1 VVILVGVSLYNFV
14 EQSEFKYIR
23 LYKMNEFIQRIENI
37 IVSRSKK
44 EMLEILIENKKNGIL
59 NDLLEQSRFHLCL
72 DLGGCI
78 EDNNHVLYNNLSES
92 VFEKVKLDLEEL
104 KRMNTLLEQ
113 YHLLGP
119 SEPAAEPVSNHA
131 ADPVAEPVSDPV
143 VEPAAEPVSEPVVE
157 PVSETVVE
165 PAAEPAAEP
174 TEPVS
179 NP

>member
-1 VVILVGVSLYNFV
+1 
-14 EQSEFKYIR
+14 
-23 LYKMNEFIQRIENI
+23 MNEFIQRIENI

-44 EMLEILIENKKNGIL
+44 EMLEIVIENKKNGIL

-119 SEPAAEPVSNHA
+119 SEPAAEPVS
-131 ADPVAEPVSDPV
+131 DPVVETVSEPVVEPVSEPV
-143 VEPAAEPVSEPVVE
+143 VEPVVEPAAEPAAEPVSEPVVE
-157 PVSETVVE
+157 PAAEPVVE

-174 TEPVS
+174 VSEPVVEPAAEPTEPVY

>member
-1 VVILVGVSLYNFV
+1 VVILLGVSLYNFV
-14 EQSEFKYIR
+14 EQLEFKYIR

-59 NDLLEQSRFHLCL
+59 NDLHEQSRFHLCN

-78 EDNNHVLYNNLSES
+78 DDTNHVLYSNLSES

-119 SEPAAEPVSNHA
+119 SEPAAEPLVEPA
-131 ADPVAEPVSDPV
+131 AEPVSD
-143 VEPAAEPVSEPVVE
+143 PVSEPVVE
-157 PVSETVVE
+157 PVVE
-165 PAAEPAAEP
+165 AAAEPVVEP